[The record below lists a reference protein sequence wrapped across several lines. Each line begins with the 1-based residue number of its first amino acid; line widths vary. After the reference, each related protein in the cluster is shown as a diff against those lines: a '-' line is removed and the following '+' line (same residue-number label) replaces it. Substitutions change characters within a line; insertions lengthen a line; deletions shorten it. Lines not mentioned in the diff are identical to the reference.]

1 MVSFASTY
9 DDLHIK
15 EACPV
20 ARLGLARKAERKE
33 QMLQQQQEGTAW
45 LWSKASDHDV
55 VNYVLT
61 GNQRAFEVLVDRYH
75 DPLFRYSQRL
85 LHDHEQTEDVLQF
98 VFLQLYLALP
108 TMIVQKPLKA
118 WLFRV
123 AYNRCIDEL
132 RRRRRTRLVAFSTL
146 EQEGENEENSF
157 LESIADPC
165 PLPEE
170 VVIQSDVHHHLK
182 QALETLSPKHRA
194 IISLYYF
201 KQLTFAEIGI
211 ILHMPTSTVKTYC
224 YRSLPKLRALLLM
237 QTDVH
242 LASQTFS
249 HNVIQLT
256 NTSVDL
262 SAALFQKEHLS

>member
-1 MVSFASTY
+1 
-9 DDLHIK
+9 
-15 EACPV
+15 
-20 ARLGLARKAERKE
+20 
-33 QMLQQQQEGTAW
+33 MLQQQQEGTAW

-75 DPLFRYSQRL
+75 DPLFRYSRRFL
-85 LHDHEQTEDVLQF
+85 NDHEQIEDVLQF

-108 TMIVQKPLKA
+108 TLVSRQSLKA

-123 AYNRCIDEL
+123 AHNRCVDEL
-132 RRRRRTRLVAFSTL
+132 RSRRRTRLVAFSTL

-170 VVIQSDVHHHLK
+170 VVMRSDVHHHLK

-224 YRSLPKLRALLLM
+224 YRSLPKLRALLLT
-237 QTDVH
+237 QTDVR
-242 LASQTFS
+242 LASQIFS
-249 HNVIQLT
+249 HNVMQLT
-256 NTSVDL
+256 DIPVDL
-262 SAALFQKEHLS
+262 RAASFQKEHLS